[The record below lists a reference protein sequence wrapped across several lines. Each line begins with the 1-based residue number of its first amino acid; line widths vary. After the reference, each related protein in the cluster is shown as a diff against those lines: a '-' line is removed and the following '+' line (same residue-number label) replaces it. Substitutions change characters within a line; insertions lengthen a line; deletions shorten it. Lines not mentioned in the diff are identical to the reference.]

1 MHLCSR
7 ELFNNA
13 ENFMKVAKS
22 GKSLLK
28 LLDLPEL
35 AEKSKPLWIVKFE
48 SLDDRKQ
55 NSAINYKKI
64 FE

>member
-1 MHLCSR
+1 
-7 ELFNNA
+7 
-13 ENFMKVAKS
+13 MKVAKS